1 MLGTFVKLG
10 LLAAVVVLI
19 GAALFRPATLFGVDA
34 TALANSL
41 GGEVRHAQAKCVG
54 AGSGHWRCAL
64 HGGTVEGAEYALT
77 MGRFGCWDGTR
88 IAQPVSPRPVDLSV
102 SGCIGVTDMLGD

>member
-77 MGRFGCWDGTR
+77 R